1 MVKANSSKTG
11 DALVSHSACTFS
23 SATPTSHKKELGRT
37 SSPLQIDSQTLFA
50 GRRELIIE
58 HQGERYQLRVTRQNK
73 LILTK

>member
-1 MVKANSSKTG
+1 MKANSSKTG
-11 DALVSHSACTFS
+11 VAMVSNSSRTFS
-23 SATPTSHKKELGRT
+23 SATVTSREKEFGRT
-37 SSPLQIDSQTLFA
+37 TSPLQIDSQTLFA

>member
-1 MVKANSSKTG
+1 MVSNSSR
-11 DALVSHSACTFS
+11 TFS
-23 SATPTSHKKELGRT
+23 SATVTSPEKELGRT
-37 SSPLQIDSQTLFA
+37 TSPLQIDSQTLFA